1 MLTTTAVYFVA
12 ALASSLLLTPVCR
25 AIAQRVGL
33 TAKPKEDRWHKKP
46 TALFGGVAIAV
57 PTLALGA
64 TLPLAAVWQLLV
76 CGGAIAVFG
85 FLDDYFSMK
94 PSTKLIL
101 QIASASVLLFFGYR
115 LQWTSSLIG
124 DA

>member
-1 MLTTTAVYFVA
+1 MLTTAVYFVA
-12 ALASSLLLTPVCR
+12 ALASSLVLTPVCR

-64 TLPLAAVWQLLV
+64 TLPMRDVWQLLA
-76 CGGAIAVFG
+76 CGATIAAFG
-85 FLDDYFSMK
+85 FADDLFSLK
-94 PSTKLIL
+94 PSTKLIV
-101 QIASASVLLFFGYR
+101 QISLASMLLFFDYR
-115 LQWTSSLIG
+115 LQWTSSL
-124 DA
+124 